1 MAYRFA
7 PDFRPLS
14 RRDNR
19 RMVELWLGCRN
30 REDGRKDKRDGMS
43 FDRNR
48 LRAYQELSIEIGQV
62 DPRMM
67 TTSASSDSVHP
78 RLHFGSQLLLPD
90 GDRIYCRIGDRTLT
104 VSGVSPSIVRDIA
117 GLCNG
122 DRSVAEINKELA
134 PRHSTASVSSVLNM
148 LFDAG
153 ILEDASPET
162 VSGGRGDVR
171 SAVEQRVALLG
182 NRKLL
187 GVLDAAFEAAGFQ
200 NRRIV
205 HPRGFSSCETP
216 EFLARYTDQVVSAAG
231 FREPPVAHRYEDLAL
246 ATPESLR
253 DILAGADFAVCA
265 LESVPHQAL
274 FDINRA
280 AIATGTPCLFVTVS
294 DRQAVIGPNVIS
306 RAGPCFRCR
315 VLATDSIAAG
325 APDLLSLMET
335 PSTSNQA
342 GPLLAQIAAAVVDE
356 ALATFGSP
364 ATPALVSATL
374 ILESGGRPRR
384 RDSLLAEGACPD
396 CGGPHTVPETPVARA
411 GSALAA
417 EEIVQVWQAS
427 PAAPPA
433 RAADAYRRVAIL
445 GGGTAGYM
453 TALALRK
460 ARPELGITVIDSS
473 SIPVIGV
480 GEATT
485 PEFVRMLHAPRF
497 LGFDVADFHRR
508 VMPTFKLG
516 ISFQWGAPAP
526 YDFPFPFQR
535 GRLPESLVYE
545 DSLDDQSIGA
555 MLMARQAAPVFH
567 DSPDQEPRS
576 LLHRIRWAYHLDN
589 RRFVAYLREEARA
602 AGIAH
607 LDAVV
612 EDVDLAGD
620 GLTVNAIRTRDGRSL
635 NADLWVDCSGFRSLL
650 MEKQLGSAF
659 IDYSSTLYTD
669 SAVVANV
676 PHDGTIKPYTHSQ
689 TMNAGWCWTIPF
701 EDADHKG
708 YVFSSSFL
716 DEERAIEEMRAAN
729 PDMEEPWTVH
739 FRSGRHEDFWKG
751 NVVALGN
758 SYGFVEPLQST
769 ALHMLVFQIELLTTH
784 FPPSRQDHSFKSAL
798 NKKVGERWDALRWFL
813 GVHYRFNRARDTAF
827 WRAANEE
834 VDISGAA
841 QRVALLRE
849 RAPLSYRPSFHYRYL
864 PPEFFSDDHA
874 FDSMLM
880 GLRLPSRRV
889 ETADSR
895 VDWQRRLTGL
905 RSLADMALPH
915 AEALRWLREGGEDA
929 LSMLT
934 LRPDSWVQLGYP
946 V

>member
-1 MAYRFA
+1 MMA
-7 PDFRPLS
+7 S
-14 RRDNR
+14 
-19 RMVELWLGCRN
+19 
-30 REDGRKDKRDGMS
+30 
-43 FDRNR
+43 
-48 LRAYQELSIEIGQV
+48 
-62 DPRMM
+62 
-67 TTSASSDSVHP
+67 SASSDSVFP
-78 RLHFGSQLLLPD
+78 RLRVGSQLLLPD
-90 GDRIYCRIGDRTLT
+90 GDHIYCRIGDRTLT
-104 VSGVSPSIVRDIA
+104 MSGVSPSIVRDIA
-117 GLCNG
+117 GLCTG
-122 DRSVAEINKELA
+122 DRSVAQINEELA
-134 PRHSTASVSSVLNM
+134 LRHSTASVSSVLSV
-148 LFDAG
+148 LFEAG

-162 VSGGRGDVR
+162 VSDGRGEVR
-171 SAVEQRVALLG
+171 SGVEHRLAVLG
-182 NRKLL
+182 NRKLPGL
-187 GVLDAAFEAAGFQ
+187 LDAAFEAAGFR

-205 HPRGFSSCETP
+205 HLRGFSSCKTP
-216 EFLARYTDQVVSAAG
+216 EFLARYADQVLSAAD
-231 FREPPVAHRYEDLAL
+231 FREIPVERHDENLGL
-246 ATPESLR
+246 ATPEVLR

-265 LESVPHQAL
+265 LEGVPHQAL

-280 AIATGTPCLFVTVS
+280 AIETGTPCLFVTVS

-306 RAGPCFRCR
+306 GVGPCFRCR
-315 VLATDSIAAG
+315 VLATDSLAAG
-325 APDLLSLMET
+325 APELLSVMET
-335 PSTSNQA
+335 PSASDRA
-342 GPLLAQIAAAVVDE
+342 GPLLAQVTAAVVDE
-356 ALATFGSP
+356 ALATFASP
-364 ATPALVSATL
+364 STPALVSATL
-374 ILESGGRPRR
+374 ILEPGRPPR

-396 CGGPHTVPETPVARA
+396 CGDPHTVPETPLARSA
-411 GSALAA
+411 SALAA
-417 EEIVQVWQAS
+417 EEIVQVWQSS
-427 PAAPPA
+427 PTAPPA
-433 RAADAYRRVAIL
+433 SAADAYRRVAIL

-545 DSLDDQSIGA
+545 ESLDDQSIGA
-555 MLMARQAAPVFH
+555 MLMARQSAPVFR

-589 RRFVAYLREEARA
+589 RRFVAYLQQQART

-612 EDVDLAGD
+612 KDVDLAGD
-620 GLTVNAIRTRDGRSL
+620 GVTVNAIRTRDGRSL
-635 NADLWVDCSGFRSLL
+635 KADLWVDCSGFRSLL

-659 IDYSSTLYTD
+659 INYSSTLYTD

-701 EDADHKG
+701 ADADHKG

-716 DEERAIEEMRAAN
+716 DEERAVEEMRAAN
-729 PDMEEPWTVH
+729 PDMEIPWTVR

-784 FPPSRQDHSFKSAL
+784 FPASRQDHSFKSAL
-798 NKKVGERWDALRWFL
+798 NTKVGERWDALRWFL
-813 GVHYRFNRARDTAF
+813 GVHYRFNKARDTAF
-827 WRAANEE
+827 WRAVNEE
-834 VDISGAA
+834 VDISGAE

-849 RAPLSYRPSFHYRYL
+849 RAPLSYRPSFHYRFL

-880 GLRLPSRRV
+880 GLRLPSRRI
-889 ETADSR
+889 ETANSR
-895 VDWQRRLTGL
+895 VDWQRHLTGL
-905 RSLADMALPH
+905 ETLADMALPH
-915 AEALRWLREGGEDA
+915 AEALRWLREEGEDA

-934 LRPDSWVQLGYP
+934 QQPDSWVQLWYP

>member
-1 MAYRFA
+1 M
-7 PDFRPLS
+7 
-14 RRDNR
+14 
-19 RMVELWLGCRN
+19 
-30 REDGRKDKRDGMS
+30 
-43 FDRNR
+43 
-48 LRAYQELSIEIGQV
+48 I
-62 DPRMM
+62 
-67 TTSASSDSVHP
+67 TTSAISDSVYP
-78 RLHFGSQLLLPD
+78 RLRVGSQLLLPD
-90 GDRIYCRIGDRTLT
+90 GDLIYCRIGDRTLT
-104 VSGVSPSIVRDIA
+104 MSGISPALVRDIA
-117 GLCNG
+117 ALCTG
-122 DRSVAEINKELA
+122 DRSVAQIKEELA
-134 PRHSTASVSSVLNM
+134 LRHSAASISSLLSA
-148 LFDAG
+148 LFETSVM
-153 ILEDASPET
+153 EDASPDAL
-162 VSGGRGDVR
+162 SGGQGEVR
-171 SAVEQRVALLG
+171 SGVSHRVALLG

-187 GVLDAAFEAAGFQ
+187 GVLDAAFGAAGFR
-200 NRRIV
+200 NRRIF
-205 HPRGFSSCETP
+205 HLGGFSSCETP
-216 EFLARYTDQVVSAAG
+216 EFLARHAELVISAADR
-231 FREPPVAHRYEDLAL
+231 REAPVERHHEGLRL
-246 ATPESLR
+246 ATPEGLR

-265 LESVPHQAL
+265 LERCPQQAL

-280 AIATGTPCLFVTVS
+280 ALETGTPCLFVTVS
-294 DRQAVIGPNVIS
+294 DRKAVIGPNVIS
-306 RAGPCFRCR
+306 GVGPCFRCR
-315 VLATDSIAAG
+315 VLATDSLAAV
-325 APDLLSLMET
+325 APELLSVMDA
-335 PSTSNQA
+335 PSTSDQA
-342 GPLLAQIAAAVVDE
+342 GPLLGQVAAAVVEE
-356 ALATFGSP
+356 ALATLGSP
-364 ATPALVSATL
+364 STPALVSATFM
-374 ILESGGRPRR
+374 LEPGRPAQ

-396 CGGPHTVPETPVARA
+396 CGDLHSVPETPVTRSA
-411 GSALAA
+411 SALAA

-427 PAAPPA
+427 PAAA
-433 RAADAYRRVAIL
+433 GVSDSDAYRRVAIL

-460 ARPELGITVIDSS
+460 ARPELDITVIDSS

-485 PEFVRMLHAPRF
+485 PEFVRMLHSPRF

-516 ISFQWGAPAP
+516 ISFQWGAPPP
-526 YDFPFPFQR
+526 YEFPFPFQR

-545 DSLDDQSIGA
+545 ESLDNQSIGA
-555 MLMARQAAPVFH
+555 MLMARDAAPVFR
-567 DSPDQEPRS
+567 DLSDQKMRS

-669 SAVVANV
+669 SAIVANV

-798 NKKVGERWDALRWFL
+798 NRKVGERWDALRWFL
-813 GVHYRFNRARDTAF
+813 GVHYRFNRARDTKF
-827 WRAANEE
+827 WRAVNKE
-834 VDISGAA
+834 VDISGAE

-849 RAPLSYRPSFHYRYL
+849 RAPLSYRPSFHYRFL

-880 GLRLPSRRV
+880 GLRVPSRRID
-889 ETADSR
+889 TANSR
-895 VDWQRRLTGL
+895 VDWRRHLMGL
-905 RSLADMALPH
+905 EALADTALPH
-915 AEALRWLREGGEDA
+915 AEALRWLREEGEDA
-929 LSMLT
+929 LSALT
-934 LRPDSWVQLGYP
+934 QQPDSWVQLWYP